1 MSLFRKLPASAKEGG
16 RIIPRRRVGVGKA
29 RGDGCSVMCEAQCFS
44 KSLRDGA
51 GQPLRLRGSLLKK
64 GGSKTA
70 PSIRSSFTM
79 GRRNWQSRWF
89 TLDAENGELRYYE
102 DATMRATK
110 GLVRLRPN
118 SELRTPTKD
127 LRGKHGRGA
136 TDDTRYY
143 FEITNCEDE
152 KHLVRSDPF
161 AMRAHSQLEFDQ
173 WVASVG
179 LAVRIARGE
188 SPHAA
193 WPEPAAPEAAPPTPV
208 EDPGIYKELSR
219 ALARRGTAD
228 SARARRP

>member
-1 MSLFRKLPASAKEGG
+1 MS
-16 RIIPRRRVGVGKA
+16 
-29 RGDGCSVMCEAQCFS
+29 EAQCFS
-44 KSLRDGA
+44 KSLRDAA

-110 GLVRLRPN
+110 GLVRFRPN

-136 TDDTRYY
+136 TDDTAYY
-143 FEITNCEDE
+143 FEVTNCEDE

-173 WVASVG
+173 CAPPRRRAPRGRRRPPGDSFPPHC
-179 LAVRIARGE
+179 LVRAPG
-188 SPHAA
+188 
-193 WPEPAAPEAAPPTPV
+193 PAAPPC
-208 EDPGIYKELSR
+208 
-219 ALARRGTAD
+219 GTFA
-228 SARARRP
+228 